1 MKKILFA
8 CVENSCRSQMAEG
21 FSHIHGTNSLVPFST
36 GSKASGEINNK
47 AVIAM
52 KEIGYDLTQHKSK
65 GLEEFTDSKFDY
77 LITLGCKGECPNIGT
92 ILRKEWDSPD
102 PKNMNLEDF
111 YKVRG
116 LIEKRVLSLIDGIGQ
131 ELKI

>member
-21 FSHIHGTNSLVPFST
+21 FTHIHGTNSLVPFST

-52 KEIGYDLTQHKSK
+52 KKIGYDLTQHKSK
-65 GLEEFTDSKFDY
+65 GLDEFNNSKFDY
-77 LITLGCKGECPNIGT
+77 LITLGCNDKCPNIET
-92 ILRKEWDSPD
+92 KLRKEWDIPD

-111 YKVRG
+111 FKVRD
-116 LIEKRVLSLIDGIGQ
+116 LIEKKVLSLIDEIGQ
-131 ELKI
+131 